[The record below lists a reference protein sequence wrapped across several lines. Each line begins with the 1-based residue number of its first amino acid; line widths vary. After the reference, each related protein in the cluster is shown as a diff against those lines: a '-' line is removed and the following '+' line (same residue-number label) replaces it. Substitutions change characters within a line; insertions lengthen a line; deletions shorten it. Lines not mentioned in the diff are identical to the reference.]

1 MPRYYGT
8 DATGRRTLIIRRT
21 FRIAVI
27 ASLAAMAACI
37 SPEPDVN
44 PVIDNAAGA
53 PPIVGSRG
61 KPLSATQ
68 SKAVLARLSQE
79 SGESDVMQRHL
90 ALERAI
96 DGSPLVVG
104 NKTTLLRDG
113 PATFA
118 AMFKTIK
125 AARRYVDLEYFTFED
140 VESDGKKLGD
150 LLTEKQRA
158 GVQIN
163 VIYDAVGSSDT
174 PKELFDRLRQAGV
187 ALLEFHP
194 LDPLKAKAG
203 YSVNDRDHR
212 KILVADGTVGIVGG
226 VNLSNVYGSK
236 IFANDRDAPSAIPE
250 TWRDTDLVI
259 EGPAVAQLERL
270 FLDTWSQEK
279 GAPLVPKGFFPPLT
293 AKGDEI
299 IHIIGSTPSEI
310 VPQYYATILSAIR
323 NAEKNIWISAA
334 YFVPTHQEQE
344 DLLAAARRGIDVRI
358 LVPSKSDS
366 QFALMVGHSRYDE
379 LLEAGVKIY
388 ELRDKTLHSKTA
400 TIDGVWSVIGSSN
413 FDHRSVL
420 FNNEVDAVVLG
431 RATAEQF
438 QAMFEDDFANSDKVD
453 REAWE
458 NRPFEQRTREYL
470 ARLIEVLL

>member
-1 MPRYYGT
+1 MAAHKERSG
-8 DATGRRTLIIRRT
+8 ALRKRRT
-21 FRIAVI
+21 FGIAAL
-27 ASLAAMAACI
+27 ASLAALAACI

-44 PVIDNAAGA
+44 PVIDGASGA
-53 PPIVGSRG
+53 PQIVGSSG
-61 KPLSATQ
+61 KPLSAGQ
-68 SKAVLARLSQE
+68 GKAVLARLSQE
-79 SGESDVMQRHL
+79 SGNSDVMERHL
-90 ALERAI
+90 ALEKAL
-96 DGSPLVVG
+96 DGSPLVLG

-118 AMFKTIK
+118 AMFKTI
-125 AARRYVDLEYFTFED
+125 AAAKHYVDLEYFTFED
-140 VESDGKKLGD
+140 VESNDKKLGD
-150 LLTEKQRA
+150 LLVEKARA

-163 VIYDAVGSSDT
+163 VIYDSVGSSDT
-174 PKELFDRLRQAGV
+174 PPELFGRLSEAGV
-187 ALLEFHP
+187 AILAFHP

-212 KILVADGTVGIVGG
+212 KILVADGSIAIIGG

-236 IFANDRDAPSAIPE
+236 IFSKDNDAPGPNPE

-270 FLDTWSQEK
+270 FLDIWSQQK
-279 GAPLVPKGFFPPLT
+279 GPPLAPSAFFPPL
-293 AKGDEI
+293 AAQGDEFL
-299 IHIIGSTPSEI
+299 HIIGSTPSEI

-323 NAEKNIWISAA
+323 NAERSIWISAA

-344 DLLAAARRGIDVRI
+344 DLLAAARRGVDVRI

-366 QFALMVGHSRYDE
+366 QFALMVGHSRYHD
-379 LLEAGVKIY
+379 LLKAGVKIY

-413 FDHRSVL
+413 FDHRSVI

-438 QAMFEDDFANSDKVD
+438 QAMFEDDFANSDQVD
-453 REAWE
+453 RATWA
-458 NRPFEQRTREYL
+458 NRPFEQRTKEYL
-470 ARLIEVLL
+470 ARLIEVML